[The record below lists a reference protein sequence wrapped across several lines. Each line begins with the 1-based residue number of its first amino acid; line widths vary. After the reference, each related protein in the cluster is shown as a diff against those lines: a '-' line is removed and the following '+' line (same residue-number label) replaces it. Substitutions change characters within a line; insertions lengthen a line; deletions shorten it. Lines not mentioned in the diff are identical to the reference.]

1 MMVFFIIF
9 YDLCVV
15 FVLLFFFEVFVMG
28 VVIFIL
34 RNKMVLK
41 IFNIELL
48 FILVV
53 ELLCYLI
60 IYSLLNKIS
69 LIFGSFFVCE
79 MCFINIGIVVIV

>member
-1 MMVFFIIF
+1 MCSICFI
-9 YDLCVV
+9 V
-15 FVLLFFFEVFVMG
+15 FFEVFVMG

-48 FILVV
+48 FMLVV

-60 IYSLLNKIS
+60 INSLLNKKVYFLVVFLFVKCVL
-69 LIFGSFFVCE
+69 LILGL
-79 MCFINIGIVVIV
+79 

>member
-1 MMVFFIIF
+1 MCSICFII
-9 YDLCVV
+9 
-15 FVLLFFFEVFVMG
+15 FFFEVFVMG

-48 FILVV
+48 LMLVV

-60 IYSLLNKIS
+60 IYSLLNKKS
-69 LIFGSFFVCE
+69 LFFGSFFVCE

>member
-9 YDLCVV
+9 YDLCLV

-48 FILVV
+48 FMLVV

-60 IYSLLNKIS
+60 IYSLLNKKKF
-69 LIFGSFFVCE
+69 IFW
-79 MCFINIGIVVIV
+79 

>member
-41 IFNIELL
+41 ILNIE
-48 FILVV
+48 
-53 ELLCYLI
+53 
-60 IYSLLNKIS
+60 
-69 LIFGSFFVCE
+69 
-79 MCFINIGIVVIV
+79 

>member
-1 MMVFFIIF
+1 MCSICFIII
-9 YDLCVV
+9 
-15 FVLLFFFEVFVMG
+15 FFEVFVMG

-48 FILVV
+48 FMLVV

-69 LIFGSFFVCE
+69 LFLVVFLFVKCVLL
-79 MCFINIGIVVIV
+79 ILGL

>member
-48 FILVV
+48 FMLVV

-60 IYSLLNKIS
+60 IYSLLNKKKF
-69 LIFGSFFVCE
+69 IFW
-79 MCFINIGIVVIV
+79 